1 MEMTYWIWQSLQDPF
16 FSLTAIICYESYID
30 LLGNAFHFKIAY
42 EMKCAWFIYEEG
54 RLARLGPFSLTE
66 SYEK

>member
-42 EMKCAWFIYEEG
+42 EMKCA
-54 RLARLGPFSLTE
+54 
-66 SYEK
+66 